1 MKLLNCHCK
10 KIQIEVD
17 TDLKNLVRCNCSICK
32 KKGAVMAIVG
42 PGKLRVLKGE
52 EDLSMYQ
59 FHSKVAKHFFCSI
72 CGIYT
77 HHNPRRDPKMFGFNV
92 GCIDGIDTLNI
103 KDLKVIDGANHP
115 LDKKNEET

>member
-17 TDLKNLVRCNCSICK
+17 TDLKNLIRCNCSICK

-52 EDLSMYQ
+52 EYLSMYQ
-59 FHSKVAKHFFCSI
+59 FHSKVAKHFLLDMW
-72 CGIYT
+72 YLYPY
-77 HHNPRRDPKMFGFNV
+77 NPIQKCLVLTLVYRRV
-92 GCIDGIDTLNI
+92 
-103 KDLKVIDGANHP
+103 
-115 LDKKNEET
+115 

>member
-17 TDLKNLVRCNCSICK
+17 TDLKNLIRCNCSICK

-52 EDLSMYQ
+52 EYLSMCQ
-59 FHSKVAKHFFCSI
+59 FHSKVAKHYFCSN

-77 HHNPRRDPKMFGFNV
+77 
-92 GCIDGIDTLNI
+92 
-103 KDLKVIDGANHP
+103 
-115 LDKKNEET
+115 